1 MLYAELT
8 ANQAYTLA
16 AYVEY
21 ARALH
26 GYDDTLLECGKRGEY
41 TYQKGLAYLREAGKI
56 FADCQVAIDLEWV
69 EAVLGSSQSRT
80 IVQ

>member
-1 MLYAELT
+1 
-8 ANQAYTLA
+8 
-16 AYVEY
+16 VEY
-21 ARALH
+21 AYALH
-26 GYDDTLLECGKRGEY
+26 GYGDTLLERGKPGEY
-41 TYQKGLAYLREAGKI
+41 TYQKGLAYLREAAKI